1 MTVKCSEAQGPS
13 REAREQRIVKSKVIK
28 GCRCK
33 SGECAEKVVE
43 LTPGGLHDVLKLR
56 LNCLRGQL
64 NSVQKS
70 AEGVVVAR
78 ERASAKEGRQRFK
91 RGEGPNGA
99 LKRA

>member
-1 MTVKCSEAQGPS
+1 MIA
-13 REAREQRIVKSKVIK
+13 KSKVIK

-43 LTPGGLHDVLKLR
+43 LTPGGLHDVLKSR

-70 AEGVVVAR
+70 AEGVVVTR